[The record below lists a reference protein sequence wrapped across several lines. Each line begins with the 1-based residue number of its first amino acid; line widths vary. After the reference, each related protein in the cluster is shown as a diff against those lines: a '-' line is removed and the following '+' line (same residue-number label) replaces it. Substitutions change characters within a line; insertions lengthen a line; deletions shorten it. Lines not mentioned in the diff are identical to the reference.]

1 MRDRNV
7 FLTRDGLAALLSRER
22 QAERERIARILHDH
36 FLQQCHAIL
45 LALESDR
52 LDPIALAAEKRAA
65 LALGRELIVELRQ
78 ANGAGPFGARVVA
91 LARRLCEQAGIHF
104 DCALSDRLF
113 ARSDPFADALYM
125 CVAEA
130 LRNAVRH
137 ASAGTVRV
145 GDTWS
150 SGQMVVSVTDDGIG
164 MPAAVLHDAGVDR
177 HFGLAGMRER
187 IAAIGGVLNIGRR
200 EGGGTVVAFRFDR
213 DEGRDAWRDDA
224 SAARRHRP

>member
-7 FLTRDGLAALLSRER
+7 FLTQDGLAALLSRER
-22 QAERERIARILHDH
+22 QAERARIARILHDH

-52 LDPIALAAEKRAA
+52 LDPVALAAETRAVM
-65 LALGRELIVELRQ
+65 ALGRELIVELRQ
-78 ANGAGPFGARVVA
+78 PHGAGTFGARVA
-91 LARRLCEQAGIHF
+91 TLARQLRERAGIHV
-104 DCALSDRLF
+104 DCALSDRLY
-113 ARSDPFADALYM
+113 ARSDPFVDELYM

-137 ASAGTVRV
+137 ACAATIRV
-145 GDTWS
+145 VDTWS
-150 SGQMVVSVTDDGIG
+150 CGQMVVSVTDDGIG
-164 MPAAVLHDAGVDR
+164 IPAAVLQDAGVDR

-187 IAAIGGVLNIGRR
+187 MAAIGGTLDIGRR

-213 DEGRDAWRDDA
+213 DAWRDDA

>member
-7 FLTRDGLAALLSRER
+7 FLTQDGLAVLLSRER

-52 LDPIALAAEKRAA
+52 IDPVALAAETRAV
-65 LALGRELIVELRQ
+65 LALGRELIVGLRQ
-78 ANGAGPFGARVVA
+78 GHGSGTFGARVA
-91 LARRLCEQAGIHF
+91 TLARQLCEPAGIHL
-104 DCALSDRLF
+104 DCALSDGLY
-113 ARSDPFADALYM
+113 ARSDPFADELYM

-130 LRNAVRH
+130 LGNAVRH
-137 ASAGTVRV
+137 ACARTIRV

-164 MPAAVLHDAGVDR
+164 IPAAVLEDVGVDR

-187 IAAIGGVLNIGRR
+187 MAAIGGVLNIGPR
-200 EGGGTVVAFRFDR
+200 EEGGTVVAFRFDW
-213 DEGRDAWRDDA
+213 DAGRDDA